1 MMKFFIAKSLK
12 LQKLGG
18 QKENFPFLDEK
29 FSYLPPRLLKTLR
42 NESPKNHSKRPRNDS
57 TGANRGQKN
66 L

>member
-29 FSYLPPRLLKTLR
+29 VFPLSPTLR
-42 NESPKNHSKRPRNDS
+42 SFKKANQTPTNHS
-57 TGANRGQKN
+57 
-66 L
+66 